1 MANEENLKSPGVQTG
16 NKIGALL
23 LQNLDTPQDFRMST
37 LEENFTTQKNVSHC
51 KRFGCRKVKKT
62 E

>member
-1 MANEENLKSPGVQTG
+1 MANEKNLKSPGVQTG

-37 LEENFTTQKNVSHC
+37 LEENFTTKVTTK
-51 KRFGCRKVKKT
+51 KRPSL
-62 E
+62 